1 MKNKTLFKP
10 LLKSPVNLDKRTT
23 LKWLGGSLLLASI
36 GVNAQQKQCASS
48 VPRYQRAIA
57 YLGKHQAGVITPEQ
71 KHASFIALNLTVTT
85 VDEVK
90 NIFATLTQRI
100 AFLTQSRE
108 LEQRANPISSS
119 C

>member
-71 KHASFIALNLTVTT
+71 KTRLIYCS
-85 VDEVK
+85 
-90 NIFATLTQRI
+90 
-100 AFLTQSRE
+100 
-108 LEQRANPISSS
+108 
-119 C
+119 